1 VSEPETTA
9 VKGSA
14 INPSPQPQ
22 WLCGHAPATSTVM
35 YENTKSRT
43 ADDVAEVVNVR
54 LMLLLEQSLLV
65 GCVE

>member
-1 VSEPETTA
+1 
-9 VKGSA
+9 
-14 INPSPQPQ
+14 
-22 WLCGHAPATSTVM
+22 M